1 MTFLLVLLL
10 TLLDQFSKLLVV
22 KYLVSRDLVLVPGFF
37 KLMYLENSG
46 AAFGILQNKFLL
58 FLIITLVV
66 VVAILYNLPKLKK
79 FSLPYWSLVLI
90 LAGTFGNF
98 IDRVRLGYVV
108 DFISLKFKSY
118 HFAVFNLA
126 DTMIVVG
133 SILLCFT
140 ILKSD
145 GKGNSW
151 KK

>member
-10 TLLDQFSKLLVV
+10 TLLDQLSKLLVV
-22 KYLVSRDLVLVPGFF
+22 KYLLSRDLVLVPGFF

-58 FLIITLVV
+58 FVAITLVV
-66 VVAILYNLPKLKK
+66 VAAIIYNLPKLKK

-90 LAGTFGNF
+90 LAGTIGNF

-108 DFISLKFKSY
+108 DFISLKFNSY

-126 DTMIVVG
+126 DSMIVVG
-133 SILLCFT
+133 AIFLCFT

-145 GKGNSW
+145 DKEASW

>member
-1 MTFLLVLLL
+1 M
-10 TLLDQFSKLLVV
+10 
-22 KYLVSRDLVLVPGFF
+22 
-37 KLMYLENSG
+37 E
-46 AAFGILQNKFLL
+46 

-90 LAGTFGNF
+90 LAGTLGNF

-140 ILKSD
+140 ILKND

>member
-90 LAGTFGNF
+90 LAGTFGN
-98 IDRVRLGYVV
+98 L
-108 DFISLKFKSY
+108 SLI
-118 HFAVFNLA
+118 H
-126 DTMIVVG
+126 I
-133 SILLCFT
+133 
-140 ILKSD
+140 
-145 GKGNSW
+145 
-151 KK
+151 

>member
-90 LAGTFGNF
+90 LAGTLGNF

-108 DFISLKFKSY
+108 DFISLKFRNY

-126 DTMIVVG
+126 DAMIVVG

-140 ILKSD
+140 ILKND

-151 KK
+151 RK